1 MANLNNWQII
11 IWPFISIDFLLS
23 YVFLFETFELSYKNV
38 CKIIGQVL
46 MNIVVNPRK
55 LFNVISNIKCFTATK
70 EKAVSA

>member
-1 MANLNNWQII
+1 M
-11 IWPFISIDFLLS
+11 F
-23 YVFLFETFELSYKNV
+23 FLFETFELSYKNV